1 MSDTNE
7 CHCARLARE
16 MPEKEWSLWYSFIRA
31 IGGETR
37 LRILSM
43 LSHQSSCICNLAERL
58 NVSQPTM
65 TAHIK
70 QLEEN
75 NLVRTIVDGR
85 EKKVENYP
93 ETTALLTLL
102 QTIFRQLNS
111 EKLASL

>member
-1 MSDTNE
+1 MNDTNE

-16 MPEKEWSLWYSFIRA
+16 MPEKEWSLWYSFVKA

-37 LRILSM
+37 LRILSI

-58 NVSQPTM
+58 HVSQPTM

-70 QLEEN
+70 QLKEN

>member
-1 MSDTNE
+1 MAESTE

-16 MPEKEWSLWYSFIRA
+16 LPEKEWSLWYSFIRA

-37 LRILSM
+37 LRVLSM
-43 LSHQSSCICNLAERL
+43 LSHQSSCICNLAEKL

-75 NLVRTIVDGR
+75 NLVKTISDGR

-93 ETTALLTLL
+93 ETTALLILL
-102 QTIFRQLNS
+102 QTVFRQLNS